1 MTDALIVIVG
11 TTASGKTALA
21 LELAE
26 KFGGEVICADS
37 RTVYRGMDIGTAK
50 PTLEEQERV
59 AHHLIDVV
67 DPNERFSAAQFKEQA
82 IAAIADIHSRGKL
95 PILVGGTGLYI
106 DAVIFDFQFV
116 EIKDESLR
124 QTLEQLSVEELQR
137 EITRLGY
144 VMPENSKNKRYL
156 VRTIE
161 RHGETGS
168 KRELRP
174 NTVAIGIAAS
184 REVIRQRIENRVEA
198 MFAEGF
204 VDEAKSLVRVFGE
217 TAPAFL
223 ATGYKAVIPYLRG
236 EISIEQAKADFVKN
250 DYHLAKRQET
260 WFKRNK
266 SIQWV
271 TNPSTAV
278 DITTTFLNNY

>member
-204 VDEAKSLVRVFGE
+204 VDEAKSLVRAFGE

-223 ATGYKAVIPYLRG
+223 APGYKAVIPYLRG

-271 TNPSTAV
+271 NDRSEGV
-278 DITTTFLNNY
+278 DLVTTFLNN

>member
-223 ATGYKAVIPYLRG
+223 APGYKAVIPYLRG

-271 TNPSTAV
+271 NDRSEGV
-278 DITTTFLNNY
+278 DLVTTFLNN

>member
-95 PILVGGTGLYI
+95 PILVGGTGLYV

-204 VDEAKSLVRVFGE
+204 VDEAKSLVRAFGE

-223 ATGYKAVIPYLRG
+223 APGYKAVIPYLRG

-271 TNPSTAV
+271 NDRSEGV
-278 DITTTFLNNY
+278 DLVTTFLNN

>member
-37 RTVYRGMDIGTAK
+37 RTIYRGMDIGTAK
-50 PTLEEQERV
+50 PTLEERERI
-59 AHHLIDVV
+59 AHHLIDVI

-116 EIKDESLR
+116 ETKDESLR
-124 QTLEQLSVEELQR
+124 QALDQLSVEELQR

-156 VRTIE
+156 VRMIE

-174 NTVAIGIAAS
+174 NTAVIGIAAD
-184 REVIRQRIENRVEA
+184 REVIRQRIENRVDA

-204 VDEAKSLVRVFGE
+204 VDEAKSLVRAVGE

-223 ATGYKAVIPYLRG
+223 APGYKAIMPYLRG
-236 EISIEQAKADFVKN
+236 EISIEQAKAGFVKN
-250 DYHLAKRQET
+250 DYCLAKRQET

-271 TNPSTAV
+271 SDRSKAV
-278 DITTTFLNNY
+278 DLVTTFLNN